1 MSFMPP
7 PSRGLGGPPP
17 EALVDEKE
25 IKRLKARDGEENRRV
40 ARWILHTAK
49 PYLPGIAGLMA
60 TSICSSALG
69 IVFALLSQKTVNGAV
84 DQDMHALVIFAVLLG
99 CTGLAQVILR
109 ALNAYLTER
118 VSARVENGYRSRLFN
133 YILDRDYQQI
143 SAFHSGDLMNRMTD
157 DVNVIVSGVTSFLP
171 SVAEI
176 IANLVG
182 AGGVLLVMDWR
193 FSLIYVLA
201 TVVIIVVNKVWR
213 RAIKQLTKEM
223 RASDG
228 DVRSYYQDAIG
239 SLLVLRVF
247 VTEGRAK
254 ETSTKLLQNFYT
266 KRMQRNKVRIKSNAA
281 VGFSMNFGHVFAL
294 IWGSFQLTRGA
305 MSYGTL
311 VAIMQLTSQVRQPFI
326 SASNLATQYYT
337 MIASGERLMAIEA
350 LDPELTAEERSRMEA
365 AGDARE
371 LYPGM
376 ERIVVDSVS
385 FGYGMG
391 EVLSGIDAVIEK
403 GDTMAIMG
411 QSGCGKSTLFK
422 LMLGMYRDHEGS
434 LELQGTGENG
444 EAWSQPLGPQ
454 TRRLFAYVPQGNL
467 LVSGRLRDNIAFSDR
482 EVSDKEIW
490 EACRIACADDFLRR
504 LPQGLDTVVGEHG
517 SGLSEGQNQRIAV
530 ARALLSGAPILLLDE
545 ATSALD
551 DETEAR
557 MLRNIQQLQD
567 RTCLIVTH
575 RKAALDICN
584 KSLVLQDGVLSAAA
598 EPVPAVS
605 GAGGPREYSE
615 YERPKG
621 MSRPVRRR

>member
-7 PSRGLGGPPP
+7 PPGGLGGPPP
-17 EALVDEKE
+17 GELVDERE

-49 PYLPGIAGLMA
+49 PYLPGIAALMA

-69 IVFALLSQKTVNGAV
+69 IAFALLSQKTVNGAV
-84 DQDMHALVIFAVLLG
+84 DQDMNALVIFAVLLG

-109 ALNAYLTER
+109 AFNAYLTER

-133 YILDRDYQQI
+133 YILDRDYRQI

-213 RAIKQLTKEM
+213 RAIKQLTKEV
-223 RASDG
+223 RSSDG

-254 ETSTKLLQNFYT
+254 ETSTKLLQDFYT

-311 VAIMQLTSQVRQPFI
+311 VAIMQLTGQVRQPFI

-350 LDPELTAEERSRMEA
+350 LDPELTDEEREMMEA
-365 AGDARE
+365 AGDARD
-371 LYPGM
+371 LYPSM
-376 ERIVVDSVS
+376 ERIVVDGVS
-385 FGYGMG
+385 FGYGNG
-391 EVLSGIDAVIEK
+391 DVLHGIDAVIEK

-434 LELQGTGENG
+434 LELQGADADG

-482 EVSDKEIW
+482 EVSDEEIW

-584 KSLVLQDGVLSAAA
+584 KSLVLQDGILSAAA
-598 EPVPAVS
+598 EPAPIVS
-605 GAGGPREYSE
+605 GAGGPREYGE
-615 YERPKG
+615 YGRPRG